1 MEQKTSIIPNS
12 TQIPNI
18 ITDIII
24 PQIPEAEARCLLY
37 ICRRTFGFHKE
48 EDKISFSQFEKGI
61 QDKNGKKLDF
71 GAGISREAI
80 NKALKNLIE
89 AGLLL
94 SQKTTKGNFYK
105 INLEINIEEAIKKI
119 KELKI
124 KSRQKPK
131 QKKLFKVVNKVDQ
144 STKLT
149 TSGQQS
155 RPISVNKVDLQNKGN
170 KEKESILA
178 AEPQAEEK
186 KLIKIN
192 NSEKN
197 KTYKPHKQFIDFWY
211 ETTQRTR
218 GIKPVITGKDAKNL
232 KIVLDMCILS
242 QSQLEQ
248 LAVYFLAH
256 PTFRQFSPSIATF
269 LSAGILNGL
278 MNRMNNSDGFWRE
291 LDEFTVKY
299 IRQPKTSFDER
310 VAMVERLAELKKHL
324 FKDPFPPQ
332 ERTRIQEETT
342 AAERAAR
349 I

>member
-1 MEQKTSIIPNS
+1 MEEQKTSIIPNS

-37 ICRRTFGFHKE
+37 VCRRTFGFHKV
-48 EDKISFSQFEKGI
+48 EDQISFSQFEKGI

-89 AGLLL
+89 AGLLI

-105 INLEINIEEAIKKI
+105 INLEINTEEAIKKI

-124 KSRQKPK
+124 KNRQKPK

-170 KEKESILA
+170 KEKESIYA
-178 AEPQAEEK
+178 AEPQGEKIIKLKEEK
-186 KLIKIN
+186 QHKA
-192 NSEKN
+192 
-197 KTYKPHKQFIDFWY
+197 HKQFIEFWY
-211 ETTQRTR
+211 ETTQKTR
-218 GIKPVITGKDAKNL
+218 RIKPIITGKDARNL
-232 KIVLDMCILS
+232 KRVLDLGILR
-242 QSQLEQ
+242 QYELEQ
-248 LAVYFLAH
+248 LALYFLAH
-256 PTFRQFSPSIATF
+256 YSFQKFSPSIATF
-269 LSAGILNGL
+269 LSAGIINGL
-278 MNRMNNSDGFWRE
+278 MDRMQNNQEFWRE
-291 LDEFTVKY
+291 LDEFT
-299 IRQPKTSFDER
+299 IRYLQKPKTSFDEK
-310 VAMVERLAELKKHL
+310 VVMVERLQELKKQL
-324 FKDPFPPQ
+324 FGMPFSPSERTEIQ
-332 ERTRIQEETT
+332 EEVAAAERTR
-342 AAERAAR
+342 R
-349 I
+349 II